1 MKVMEVSVKTVPPN
15 KTAVLAADIVFQ
27 GNIQSEGD
35 IELDGVI
42 DGNVAC
48 RVLTIGRTGA
58 VNGNIVAREVT
69 VNGEVSGSII
79 GQSVRLGASGKV
91 MGALSYENL
100 AVERGAYLDADC
112 STLQGKPESLRILE
126 RPTALASGAVIS

>member
-1 MKVMEVSVKTVPPN
+1 VKTVPPN
-15 KTAVLAADIVFQ
+15 KTAVLAADIVCQ

-48 RVLTIGRTGA
+48 RVLLIGRTGA
-58 VNGNIVAREVT
+58 VNGNIVAHEVT
-69 VNGEVSGSII
+69 VHGEVSGSII
-79 GQSVRLGASGKV
+79 GRSVKLCATCKVLGS
-91 MGALSYENL
+91 LSYESL

-112 STLQGKPESLRILE
+112 SMLQGKPEVLRAIE
-126 RPTALASGAVIS
+126 RPTALASGNKLP

>member
-1 MKVMEVSVKTVPPN
+1 VKTVPPN

-48 RVLTIGRTGA
+48 RQLLIGRTGA
-58 VNGNIVAREVT
+58 VNGNVVAREVT
-69 VNGEVSGSII
+69 VHGEVSGSII
-79 GQSVRLGASGKV
+79 SQSVRLCASGKM
-91 MGALSYENL
+91 MGSLSYERL
-100 AVERGAYLDADC
+100 AVEAGAYIDADC
-112 STLQGKPESLRILE
+112 SMLQGAGEARAPDGQVGSD
-126 RPTALASGAVIS
+126 RPAALAAATVLS

>member
-1 MKVMEVSVKTVPPN
+1 MKTVPPN

-48 RVLTIGRTGA
+48 RMLHIGRTGA
-58 VNGNIVAREVT
+58 VNGNIVAHEVT
-69 VNGEVSGSII
+69 VHGEVSGSII
-79 GQSVRLGASGKV
+79 GHTVRLCASGKM
-91 MGALSYENL
+91 MGSLSYENL
-100 AVERGAYLDADC
+100 TVERGAYLDADC
-112 STLQGKPESLRILE
+112 SMLRAKPDALRMIE
-126 RPTALASGAVIS
+126 RSATALASGAVLS

>member
-1 MKVMEVSVKTVPPN
+1 MQFVEVPVKAVPPN

-48 RVLTIGRTGA
+48 RVLMIGRTGA

-69 VNGEVSGSII
+69 VHGEVSGSII
-79 GQSVRLGASGKV
+79 SHSVRLGASGKV
-91 MGALSYENL
+91 MGALSYESL
-100 AVERGAYLDADC
+100 TVERGAYLDASC
-112 STLQGKPESLRILE
+112 SMLQGKLESLRIPE
-126 RPTALASGAVIS
+126 RPTALASGAILS

>member
-1 MKVMEVSVKTVPPN
+1 MRTVPPN

-48 RVLTIGRTGA
+48 RALLIGRTGA
-58 VNGNIVAREVT
+58 VNGNIVAHDVT
-69 VNGEVSGSII
+69 VHGEVSGSII
-79 GQSVRLGASGKV
+79 GHAVKLCATCKVLGS
-91 MGALSYENL
+91 LSYESL
-100 AVERGAYLDADC
+100 SVERGAYLDADC
-112 STLQGKPESLRILE
+112 SMLQGKPEMLRTLDQ
-126 RPTALASGAVIS
+126 PTALASGGHLP

>member
-1 MKVMEVSVKTVPPN
+1 MKTVPPN

-48 RVLTIGRTGA
+48 RVLLIGRTGA
-58 VNGNIVAREVT
+58 VNGNIVARDVT
-69 VNGEVSGSII
+69 IHGEVSGSII
-79 GQSVRLGASGKV
+79 GHAVKLGASCKV
-91 MGALSYENL
+91 LGSLCYESLS
-100 AVERGAYLDADC
+100 VERGAYLDAEC
-112 STLQGKPESLRILE
+112 SMLQGKPEVLRTLE
-126 RPTALASGAVIS
+126 RPTELASGTNLP